1 MIQRHKTTA
10 VRKDQIV
17 NAAKKLIIKHGS
29 ENLTIRAIA
38 HEVGLT
44 EGALYRHFK
53 SKRDILS
60 LLADTIE
67 ADLLGDIKVSN
78 IEGESY
84 SKILDSILRGHLS
97 AIKQRQGISFQV
109 IAMCISF
116 GDKKLNKRLSE
127 IINKYIEEIKSLLRR
142 GVESGEL
149 RQDLDL
155 NGTAL
160 LFFGMIQSLVN
171 IWALSNY
178 EINLEKTYEST
189 WNTLKQCIKKC
200 DR

>member
-17 NAAKKLIIKHGS
+17 NAAKRLIIKHGS
-29 ENLTIRAIA
+29 ENLTVRAIA
-38 HEVGLT
+38 NEVGLS

-67 ADLLGDIKVSN
+67 ADLLGDIKIGS
-78 IEGESY
+78 IEGDSY
-84 SKILDSILRGHLS
+84 SKIMDSILRGHLS

-109 IAMCISF
+109 IAMFISF
-116 GDKKLNKRLSE
+116 GDKRLNRRLSE
-127 IINKYIEEIKSLLRR
+127 IIGKYIDEIKSLLCR

-149 RQDLDL
+149 RKNLDLD
-155 NGTAL
+155 GTAL
-160 LFFGMIQSLVN
+160 LFFGMIQGLVN

-178 EINLEKTYEST
+178 ELNLEESYESS
-189 WNTLKQCIKKC
+189 WNTLKECIKKV
-200 DR
+200 

>member
-38 HEVGLT
+38 HEVGLS

-78 IEGESY
+78 IESESY

-127 IINKYIEEIKSLLRR
+127 IIYKYIEEIKSLLHR

-149 RQDLDL
+149 RENLNLD
-155 NGTAL
+155 GTAL

-178 EINLEKTYEST
+178 EINLEETYEST
-189 WNTLKQCIKKC
+189 WNTLKECIKKV
-200 DR
+200 

>member
-1 MIQRHKTTA
+1 MIQRHKTTS
-10 VRKDQIV
+10 VRKEQIV

-29 ENLTIRAIA
+29 ENLTVRAIA
-38 HEVGLT
+38 NEVHLS

-53 SKRDILS
+53 SKRDILA

-67 ADLLGDIKVSN
+67 SDLLGDIKVN
-78 IEGESY
+78 VVEGESY

-109 IAMCISF
+109 IAMFISF
-116 GDKKLNKRLSE
+116 GDKKLNGRLSE
-127 IINKYIEEIKSLLRR
+127 IINKYLQEIKTLLRM

-149 RQDLDL
+149 RENLDLD
-155 NGTAL
+155 GTAL

-171 IWALSNY
+171 VWALSNY
-178 EINLEKTYEST
+178 ELNLEASYEAS
-189 WNTLKQCIKKC
+189 WNTLKECIK
-200 DR
+200 RV

>member
-38 HEVGLT
+38 HEVGLS

-149 RQDLDL
+149 RENLDLD
-155 NGTAL
+155 GTAL
-160 LFFGMIQSLVN
+160 LFFGMTQSLVN
-171 IWALSNY
+171 IWTLSNY
-178 EINLEKTYEST
+178 EMNLEESYEST
-189 WNTLKQCIKKC
+189 WNALKECIKKL
-200 DR
+200 

>member
-38 HEVGLT
+38 HEVGLS

-149 RQDLDL
+149 RENLDLD
-155 NGTAL
+155 GTAL

-171 IWALSNY
+171 IWTLSNY
-178 EINLEKTYEST
+178 EMNLEESYEST
-189 WNTLKQCIKKC
+189 WNALKECIKKL
-200 DR
+200 

>member
-38 HEVGLT
+38 REVGLS

-67 ADLLGDIKVSN
+67 ADLLGDIKISN

-149 RQDLDL
+149 RENLDLD
-155 NGTAL
+155 GTAL

-178 EINLEKTYEST
+178 EMNLEESYEST
-189 WNTLKQCIKKC
+189 WNALKECIKKL
-200 DR
+200 

>member
-38 HEVGLT
+38 REVGLS

-142 GVESGEL
+142 GVVSGEL
-149 RQDLDL
+149 RENLDLD
-155 NGTAL
+155 GTAL

-178 EINLEKTYEST
+178 EMNLEESYEST
-189 WNTLKQCIKKC
+189 WNALKECIKKL
-200 DR
+200 

>member
-38 HEVGLT
+38 REVGLS

-149 RQDLDL
+149 RENLDLD
-155 NGTAL
+155 GTAL

-171 IWALSNY
+171 IWTLSNY
-178 EINLEKTYEST
+178 EMNLEESYEST
-189 WNTLKQCIKKC
+189 WNALKECIKKL
-200 DR
+200 

>member
-38 HEVGLT
+38 HEVGLS

-127 IINKYIEEIKSLLRR
+127 IIYKYIEEIKSLLRR

-149 RQDLDL
+149 RENLDLD
-155 NGTAL
+155 GTAL

-178 EINLEKTYEST
+178 EMNLEESYEST
-189 WNTLKQCIKKC
+189 WNALKECIKKL
-200 DR
+200 

>member
-17 NAAKKLIIKHGS
+17 NAAKKLIIKYGS

-38 HEVGLT
+38 HEVGFS

-53 SKRDILS
+53 SKRDILF

-84 SKILDSILRGHLS
+84 SKILDNILRGHLS

-149 RQDLDL
+149 RQNLDLD
-155 NGTAL
+155 GTAL

-178 EINLEKTYEST
+178 EINLEETYEST
-189 WNTLKQCIKKC
+189 WNTLKQCIKKV
-200 DR
+200 

>member
-10 VRKDQIV
+10 VRKEQII
-17 NAAKKLIIKHGS
+17 NAAKKLIIKYGS
-29 ENLTIRAIA
+29 ENLTIRVIA
-38 HEVGLT
+38 NEVGLS

-127 IINKYIEEIKSLLRR
+127 IISKYIEEIKNLLRR

-149 RQDLDL
+149 RNNLDLD
-155 NGTAL
+155 GTAL

-178 EINLEKTYEST
+178 EINLEETYEST
-189 WNTLKQCIKKC
+189 WNTLKECIKKV
-200 DR
+200 

>member
-38 HEVGLT
+38 HEVGLS

-67 ADLLGDIKVSN
+67 ADLLGDIKISN

-127 IINKYIEEIKSLLRR
+127 IINKYIEEIKSLLRQ

-149 RQDLDL
+149 RENLDLD
-155 NGTAL
+155 GTAL

-178 EINLEKTYEST
+178 EMNLEESYEST
-189 WNTLKQCIKKC
+189 WNALKECIKKL
-200 DR
+200 

>member
-38 HEVGLT
+38 REVGLS

-127 IINKYIEEIKSLLRR
+127 IFNKYIEEIKSLLRR

-149 RQDLDL
+149 RENLDLD
-155 NGTAL
+155 GTAL

-178 EINLEKTYEST
+178 EMNLEESYEST
-189 WNTLKQCIKKC
+189 WNALKECIKKL
-200 DR
+200 

>member
-38 HEVGLT
+38 HEVGLS

-84 SKILDSILRGHLS
+84 SKILDNILKGHLS

-127 IINKYIEEIKSLLRR
+127 IIKKYVEEIKNLLRS
-142 GVESGEL
+142 GIESGEL

-155 NGTAL
+155 DGTAL

-178 EINLEKTYEST
+178 EINLEETYEST
-189 WNTLKQCIKKC
+189 WNTLKQCIKKV
-200 DR
+200 